1 MCNREVALADVL
13 HKPILPLIIEFTP
26 WPPPGAMALIMS
38 SIVYVDLCGVGSHH
52 GTGRTQDTESC
63 FRKILD
69 HITRYVAGYND
80 TSFISSRYI
89 QLPDLFNSNN
99 DHKNNSN
106 HYHSGGG
113 RNRTQNIL
121 MNHHFRHKH
130 YSHVNRRSS
139 TSTTSSILRQQHNL
153 HLSSS
158 LIVENDLE
166 QIIEGVSSHNSGS
179 ATGVNASIS
188 NEHRPS
194 SDSLNLQSQMVI
206 IRDYVLFYSSS
217 RYFKCPGFLVVLLI
231 ISIII
236 PLKNIYQKDL
246 NRHYYFNV

>member
-69 HITRYVAGYND
+69 HITRYVAGYNE

-106 HYHSGGG
+106 HYYSSGG
-113 RNRTQNIL
+113 RNRSQNIL
-121 MNHHFRHKH
+121 MNHNFRHKH
-130 YSHVNRRSS
+130 YSQHVNRRSS
-139 TSTTSSILRQQHNL
+139 TSTTSSMLRQQHNL

-166 QIIEGVSSHNSGS
+166 QIIEGVSSHNGGS
-179 ATGVNASIS
+179 TTGVNDSIG

-206 IRDYVLFYSSS
+206 IRDYMSS
-217 RYFKCPGFLVVLLI
+217 VV
-231 ISIII
+231 
-236 PLKNIYQKDL
+236 
-246 NRHYYFNV
+246 V